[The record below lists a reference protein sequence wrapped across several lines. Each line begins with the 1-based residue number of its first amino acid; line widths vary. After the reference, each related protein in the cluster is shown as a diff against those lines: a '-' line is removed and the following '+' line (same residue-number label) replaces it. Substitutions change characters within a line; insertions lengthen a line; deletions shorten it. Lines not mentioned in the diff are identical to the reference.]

1 MEKSKTTLSLPVL
14 PFSAIDIVNKTMDQ
28 DCRVMLFGSP
38 GIGKSNLTAQL
49 ASALTKQGRVAWC
62 LSADPG
68 SPAIGIP
75 GAISL
80 GKWEKHSWEVMN
92 FEALCTLDAGRFRLP
107 LILAVKRLAQ
117 LPQNGVVLLDGPG
130 VVRGVAGREL
140 LVGLTEAAGIDKV
153 LALSF
158 PNKPLP
164 LADELQALAKEVYVI
179 NALEDARRP
188 GKKVRG
194 RQRTA
199 QWDAYLQHTR
209 LQKTHDQTI
218 LITLDLSQGNTAPHL
233 IGTPP
238 PLEATSAWTGRQVGF
253 LQSNTTV
260 AMGEVLRFHNQIL
273 SVRVPDKKIT
283 FDTLCIRDAL
293 RTTEGVIETATPFA
307 AEQLEYL
314 PPVAGHA
321 PGGLRGGPRV
331 MGRVGVVDVN
341 LINGVFGDPLLH
353 LRLRHQ
359 RRSLLFDLGMGGR
372 LPARIAHQVTDI
384 FISHAHMDHI
394 GGFLWFLRSRI
405 GELPVCRLYGP
416 PGLADHIAGFIQSIL
431 WDRLTDNAPCFEVTE
446 VHNTTAHHFRFRV
459 GQPGREFLEQ
469 KPIVD
474 GILLEERGFR
484 VRTVILDHRYTSVLA
499 FAFES
504 GQEMNIRKDRL
515 QARKLTPG
523 PWLSR
528 LKQELMAG
536 NQTTLIQLPNNQ
548 QATVAELADDLV
560 LTQPG
565 KKLVYATDLADTGE
579 NRQSL
584 TELAKGAHTFF
595 CEATFTQK
603 ELEQASRTGH
613 LTAQACGEI
622 ATAAGVT
629 RLMPFHFSHR
639 YDDDPQPIYE
649 EIEQV
654 CAQLVKPKS
663 MKIFEAEE
671 SLQQEEVL
679 VLV

>member
-1 MEKSKTTLSLPVL
+1 
-14 PFSAIDIVNKTMDQ
+14 
-28 DCRVMLFGSP
+28 MLFGPP
-38 GIGKSNLTAQL
+38 GIGKSTLTAQL
-49 ASALTKQGRVAWC
+49 ASALAKDKRVAWC

-68 SPAIGIP
+68 SPGFGMP

-80 GKWEKHSWEVMN
+80 AKWENQSWQIVN

-117 LPQNGVVLLDGPG
+117 LIQDDVLLLDGPG

-140 LVGLTEAAGIDKV
+140 LSGLIEAAGIDKV
-153 LALSF
+153 LALSL
-158 PNKPLP
+158 PNKILP
-164 LADELQALAKEVYVI
+164 LSNELHALGKEVFVVH
-179 NALEDARRP
+179 AVEDARRP

-199 QWDAYLQHTR
+199 QWDTYLQDTP
-209 LQKTHDQTI
+209 DQTI
-218 LITLDLSQGNTAPHL
+218 SIQLDLSQGSTVLPPI

-238 PLEATSAWTGRQVGF
+238 PFEATSAWTGRLVGL
-253 LQSNTTV
+253 LQANTTV
-260 AMGEVLRFHNQIL
+260 AMGEVLQLHNQVL
-273 SVRVPDKKIT
+273 AVRVPDKNIS

-293 RTTEGVIETATPFA
+293 RTTEGLIETATPFA
-307 AEQLEYL
+307 SEQLEYL
-314 PPVAGHA
+314 PPSMGHS
-321 PGGLRGGPRV
+321 PIRGGPRV
-331 MGRVGVVDVN
+331 MGRVGIVDVN

-431 WDRLTDNAPCFEVTE
+431 WDRLTDNAPCFEVME
-446 VHNTTAHHFRFRV
+446 VHDTTAHHFRFRV
-459 GQPGREFLEQ
+459 GQPGRVFLEQ
-469 KPIVD
+469 KSILD
-474 GILLEERGFR
+474 GVLLEERGFR

-515 QARKLTPG
+515 QARKLKPG

-536 NQTTLIQLPNNQ
+536 NQGALIQLPNNQ

-560 LTQPG
+560 LIQPG
-565 KKLVYATDLADTGE
+565 KKLVYATDLADTSE
-579 NRQSL
+579 NRQR
-584 TELAKGAHTFF
+584 LAGLARGAHTFF
-595 CEATFTQK
+595 CEATFTQA
-603 ELEQASRTGH
+603 EQEQASRTGH

-622 ATAAGVT
+622 ATAAEVT

-639 YDDDPQPIYE
+639 YDDDPLPIYE

-654 CAQLVKPKS
+654 CAQLVKPRS
-663 MKIFEAEE
+663 MKVFEVEE
-671 SLQQEEVL
+671 VLQQEEVL